1 MIVKV
6 MGTKNQTT
14 TLLES
19 KNEWMSILLIMT
31 TVLFGVGAQITEKLN
46 PIEPST
52 HEINNSNYIIWL
64 ALEIAT
70 ITLFSS
76 VLYLITSYRSY
87 KRVRANIYR
96 DISLTQMVITN
107 GILIDIIIYYLSQHL
122 VQNTSNILKMD
133 KNMFIVLAFLVFIA
147 LPTYVYMGNIRRTI
161 ELWIIMFG
169 GYIDQRKE
177 EAPIIASIFLITVLF
192 LVVLTIGTVNASQAF
207 GVLILIMIILFLP
220 YIGVSTKEELE
231 LETKLP
237 SRALM
242 YILTSYRV
250 YFIPIL
256 ASWIIEISTNGNTK
270 KEETIIVV
278 SMILW
283 ILSLIELSLRTHPRL
298 KKLKVI
304 TAIAIVIEGSIL
316 SGMLYYNIYVSLISG
331 LFFVYTMMVTI
342 SIGPLLTPY
351 ILEKLKLEIQRRYH
365 TK

>member
-1 MIVKV
+1 
-6 MGTKNQTT
+6 
-14 TLLES
+14 
-19 KNEWMSILLIMT
+19 MT
-31 TVLFGVGAQITEKLN
+31 TVLFGVAAQIIETLN
-46 PIEPST
+46 PINPTT
-52 HEINNSNYIIWL
+52 HKINDSNYVIWL

-76 VLYLITSYRSY
+76 VLYLIGSYRSDR
-87 KRVRANIYR
+87 KLRANTYR
-96 DISLTQMVITN
+96 DISLTQMIITN
-107 GILIDIIIYYLSQHL
+107 GILANIIIYYLSLHL
-122 VQNTSNILKMD
+122 VQNPGNMLKID
-133 KNMFIVLAFLVFIA
+133 KDMFIIFAFLVFIA

-192 LVVLTIGTVNASQAF
+192 LVVLAIGTVNASQAF

-231 LETKLP
+231 LETRLP

-256 ASWIIEISTNGNTK
+256 ASWIIEISTNENTN
-270 KEETIIVV
+270 KEEIIIVV
-278 SMILW
+278 SGILW
-283 ILSLIELSLRTHPRL
+283 ILSLISLKTHPTL

-316 SGMLYYNIYVSLISG
+316 SGMLYFNMHLSLISG
-331 LFFVYTMMVTI
+331 LFFIYTMMVTI
-342 SIGPLLTPY
+342 SIGPLLTPC
-351 ILEKLKLEIQRRYH
+351 ILEKLKLEIQR
-365 TK
+365 K